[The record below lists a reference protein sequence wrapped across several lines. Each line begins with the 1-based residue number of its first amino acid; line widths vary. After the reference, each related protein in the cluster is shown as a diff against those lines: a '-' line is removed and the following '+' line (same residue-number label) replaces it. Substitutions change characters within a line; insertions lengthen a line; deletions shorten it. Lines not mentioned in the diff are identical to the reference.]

1 VRPYAVESFADELGR
16 LAGPSI
22 CVMLKHA
29 DVATSLKPHQQRV
42 VDRIKDPKQPGLVV
56 AHGLGSGKTLTSIA
70 AQEALNLPAD
80 VVVPASLQANYAKE
94 VGKHVTGKTPERA
107 IQSMQNLAVKGQ
119 APQRK
124 MMILDEA
131 HRIREPSSKA
141 YQTLSKNKA
150 EKRLLMTAS
159 PFYNHPSDIAPLINM
174 AAGTKVLPATVKDF
188 EKEYVTSKEVAPPI
202 LGRLRGVKPG
212 TVPMLNKK
220 REGELRGNFSKW
232 VDYHKS
238 STDNPDFPK
247 VKRETIN
254 VEMDRDQLKVYD
266 TLMNKAPAWVAYK
279 IKKGLPP
286 SKQEAQQLNSFLIGT
301 RQASNSTLP
310 FETRGAGHDPK
321 LTKAYENLKTVLDAN
336 PRAKALVYSNFISA
350 GINPYKKRLDD
361 AKIPYG
367 EFTGDMPKTK
377 RDELVKQY
385 NENKLRALL
394 ISSAGGEGLDLK
406 GTRLIQVLDPHWND
420 EKIKQIEGRGIR
432 YKSHAD
438 LPENER
444 DVTVQRYVATRPRS
458 GLMERIHLR
467 KPGGSVDEYLA
478 QRSAEKE
485 ALIDQFRQLLPKEKE
500 NDAK

>member
-1 VRPYAVESFADELGR
+1 
-16 LAGPSI
+16 
-22 CVMLKHA
+22 MLKLA
-29 DVATSLKPHQQRV
+29 DVQTSLKPHQQRV
-42 VDRIKDPKQPGLVV
+42 VDKIKSPDQPGLVV

-70 AQEALNLPAD
+70 AQEALGMPAD

-94 VGKHVTGKTPERA
+94 VGKHVTGESPERA

-131 HRIREPSSKA
+131 HRVREPSSKT
-141 YQTLSKNKA
+141 YQALSKNKA
-150 EKRLLMTAS
+150 DKRLLLTAS
-159 PFYNHPSDIAPLINM
+159 PFYNHPADIAPLINM
-174 AAGTKVLPATVKDF
+174 AAGSKVLPATAKDF
-188 EKEYVTSKEVAPPI
+188 EKEFVVQKSVSPGL
-202 LGRLRGVKPG
+202 LGKMRGIKPG
-212 TVPMLNKK
+212 SVPMLNPSRMK
-220 REGELRGNFSKW
+220 ELKEDFAKW

-238 STDNPDFPK
+238 STDSPDFPK
-247 VKRETIN
+247 VKRET
-254 VEMDRDQLKVYD
+254 VEVPMEPQQLKVYD

-336 PRAKALVYSNFISA
+336 PRAKALVYSNFIAA
-350 GINPYKKRLDD
+350 GINPYKKRLEE

-367 EFTGDMPKTK
+367 EFTGDMPKSK

-438 LPENER
+438 LPEDER
-444 DVTVQRYVATRPRS
+444 DVTVQRYVATRPRA
-458 GLMERIHLR
+458 GVMEKLRLR
-467 KPGGSVDEYLA
+467 KPGGSVDQYLA

-500 NDAK
+500 